1 MVLPGNSTRTLVGR
15 GPPPASTQQ
24 VGQRRPRYRSRRRF
38 RCRLRRRSPPL
49 LAQEIPTGGDRT
61 VRSLRRTGKGMSG
74 RQRTS
79 SKPNPTTSPP
89 TTTSRP
95 DTPTEPL
102 RETYFRPPRPPLL
115 GRPEA
120 SESLA
125 GANRPPA
132 ARAGASA
139 LTSPSTMPLT
149 SGAGAGEGAT
159 CGCCCG

>member
-1 MVLPGNSTRTLVGR
+1 MVLPGNSMRTLVGR

-24 VGQRRPRYRSRRRF
+24 VGQRRPRYRSRRRV

-74 RQRTS
+74 RQRTL
-79 SKPNPTTSPP
+79 SKPNPTTSPS

-102 RETYFRPPRPPLL
+102 ERSICVHHAPLCWAGSKRRSLWPEPTGPRPPE
-115 GRPEA
+115 PA
-120 SESLA
+120 PAPSPA
-125 GANRPPA
+125 PP
-132 ARAGASA
+132 RC
-139 LTSPSTMPLT
+139 P
-149 SGAGAGEGAT
+149 
-159 CGCCCG
+159 